1 MATLDQ
7 SLQIQLKDFQ
17 MMDADLRKIYHRQGY
32 RFIGRLSHAAV
43 KICRWTKESL
53 RSRRVCFK
61 ELWYPPVESHRCLQ
75 MTPYMGCNHQCL
87 YCWRLHPGDKPG
99 ISWSDLRLSLDELE
113 EPSRIVDEA
122 IKKRKELLIGF
133 KGNPRIDEKSFFE
146 ALKPTMMTMSLSG
159 EPTLYPD
166 LSGLIIEASKRGMI
180 TFLVTN
186 GTMPE
191 ALEKL
196 NPLPFQL
203 YVSLSAPDRK
213 TYAMISRPIIDDGWE
228 RLNRTIDILP
238 SLKTRRVLRITV
250 LRNMN
255 TKNLQGYASFVKRA
269 EPDFVEVKAYE
280 WVGES
285 QRRLPREAMPFMED
299 VRGFA
304 MELSNLTG
312 YEVMREFE
320 PSGVVLLG

>member
-1 MATLDQ
+1 VVPFRTID
-7 SLQIQLKDFQ
+7 D
-17 MMDADLRKIYHRQGY
+17 DLRRVYYRQGY
-32 RFIGRLSHAAV
+32 RFIGRLFHSAV

-75 MTPYMGCNHQCL
+75 MTPYMGCNHRCL
-87 YCWRLHPGDKPG
+87 YCWRLHPGDRPG
-99 ISWSDLRLSLDELE
+99 LSWIDLPLSPDELE
-113 EPSRIVDEA
+113 EPSKIVDEA

-133 KGNPRIDEKSFFE
+133 KGNPRIDEKRFFE

-191 ALEKL
+191 ALENL
-196 NPLPFQL
+196 SPLPFQL

-213 TYAMISRPIIDDGWE
+213 TFAMVSRPIIEDSWE

-250 LRNMN
+250 LRNIN
-255 TKNLQGYASFVKRA
+255 TKNIQGYASFVKRA

-285 QRRLPREAMPFMED
+285 QRRLPRDAMPFMED
-299 VRGFA
+299 IRALA

-312 YEVMREFE
+312 YEVKGEFE